1 MPYAKQMNN
10 PLGASDFLSQMHE
23 QDYQQFKEIKQI
35 IENLSSS
42 LQDSSV
48 KRITPA
54 STSHRLVSIAVDG
67 GSSLLFPEFRE
78 ISLGMIRVCAY
89 SDDLEAQPE
98 PVIKVIKNYELFDFH
113 KNTPASAALR
123 QKREAL
129 LKAWFN
135 EEPLKTFSAETRI
148 ALEDLGDHIYKD
160 LQSFTNI
167 VRSVL
172 EWAYIVSVA
181 KRYKEVGI
189 KVAIVRDGRLEQHGV
204 KESFVTKLRQH
215 FEKQRT
221 RLVGIVKSTKLLYE
235 GIPAMVIHKWI
246 EQHGKQALIYFR
258 VPNELMEYT
267 FAFERQ
273 WNPDYDGS
281 FVFGHRY
288 IGKFFP
294 ETFAPLQGVITFD
307 IPYYFS
313 EDDHILEEI
322 VSTLYN
328 YRTVLYDGS
337 ISLVSEAHE
346 QASISGEVSQI
357 VENELREQIKRRAEL
372 SIPVFRR

>member
-10 PLGASDFLSQMHE
+10 PLGASDFLNQMHDE
-23 QDYQQFKEIKQI
+23 DYQQFKEIKQI
-35 IENLSSS
+35 IEDLAGS

-54 STSHRLVSIAVDG
+54 STSYRLVSIAVDG

-89 SDDLEAQPE
+89 SDDLEEQPE
-98 PVIKVIKNYELFDFH
+98 PVVKVIKNYELFDFH
-113 KNTPASAALR
+113 KNTQASEALR

-135 EEPLKTFSAETRI
+135 EEPLNTFSAETQI

-181 KRYKEVGI
+181 KRYKEVRI

-204 KESFVTKLRQH
+204 KENFVTKLKEYFKKHQ
-215 FEKQRT
+215 T
-221 RLVGIVKSTKLLYE
+221 RLVGIVK
-235 GIPAMVIHKWI
+235 
-246 EQHGKQALIYFR
+246 
-258 VPNELMEYT
+258 N
-267 FAFERQ
+267 
-273 WNPDYDGS
+273 
-281 FVFGHRY
+281 
-288 IGKFFP
+288 
-294 ETFAPLQGVITFD
+294 
-307 IPYYFS
+307 
-313 EDDHILEEI
+313 
-322 VSTLYN
+322 
-328 YRTVLYDGS
+328 
-337 ISLVSEAHE
+337 
-346 QASISGEVSQI
+346 
-357 VENELREQIKRRAEL
+357 
-372 SIPVFRR
+372 

>member
-23 QDYQQFKEIKQI
+23 QDYQQFGEIKQI
-35 IENLSSS
+35 IEELSGS
-42 LQDSSV
+42 LQGSSV

-54 STSHRLVSIAVDG
+54 STSSRLVSIAVDG
-67 GSSLLFPEFRE
+67 GSSLLFSEFRE

-89 SDDLEAQPE
+89 SDDLEVQPE
-98 PVIKVIKNYELFDFH
+98 PVVKVIKNYELFDFH
-113 KNTPASAALR
+113 KNEQASAALR

-135 EEPLKTFSAETRI
+135 EEPLKTFSAVTQI
-148 ALEDLGDHIYKD
+148 TLEDLGDHIYKD

-172 EWAYIVSVA
+172 EWAYIVSVV
-181 KRYKEVGI
+181 KRYKEGRI

-204 KESFVTKLRQH
+204 KESFVNKL
-215 FEKQRT
+215 KQYFKEQQT
-221 RLVGIVKSTKLLYE
+221 RLVGIVKSTKLLNE

-246 EQHGKQALIYFR
+246 EQYGKQALIYFR

-294 ETFAPLQGVITFD
+294 ETFAPLQGVVTFD

-313 EDDHILEEI
+313 EDNHILEEI
-322 VSTLYN
+322 VSTLFN

-346 QASISGEVSQI
+346 QASISGEVSRI
-357 VENELREQIKRRAEL
+357 VENELREEIKQRSGL